1 MFHTPP
7 SSPAAW
13 EEKAERHT
21 CHPMFHTPPSSPAA
35 RERKGAGGKVRAT
48 RRTWQHRPGNRRHP
62 VPAHREATF
71 HRARSFLPPP
81 SPSSPAAWEGKA
93 ELHTCHPIFHTPLS
107 SPAARERKGAGGKV
121 RATRRTWQHRP
132 GNRRHPKSLPHLRQV
147 LSSQV
152 VVPPNRY
159 RFRATNSYKGW
170 ARVRAPGNRN
180 ISPNPRRAGNCN
192 NSSRTA
198 SAPR

>member
-1 MFHTPP
+1 MIWNYGPLIIRFILPLPLLQRVLDDMEVRTVDHPFHTPPSSSAAWKSVDHTPPSSSAAWKSVDHTPP

-71 HRARSFLPPP
+71 HRARSSLPPP
-81 SPSSPAAWEGKA
+81 SPSSPAA
-93 ELHTCHPIFHTPLS
+93 
-107 SPAARERKGAGGKV
+107 
-121 RATRRTWQHRP
+121 
-132 GNRRHPKSLPHLRQV
+132 
-147 LSSQV
+147 
-152 VVPPNRY
+152 
-159 RFRATNSYKGW
+159 
-170 ARVRAPGNRN
+170 
-180 ISPNPRRAGNCN
+180 
-192 NSSRTA
+192 
-198 SAPR
+198 